1 MARLA
6 KIPMRWSPFTI
17 TTATGRIQF
26 QPLALFHRRPRRS
39 NLAAAARLTFGIA
52 VGIHRVV
59 GKADLVPLSR
69 GIHNKVY

>member
-17 TTATGRIQF
+17 TTATSRIQV
-26 QPLALFHRRPRRS
+26 QPPAVFPPPPVR
-39 NLAAAARLTFGIA
+39 AAAARLTFGIA

-69 GIHNKVY
+69 GIHDKVY